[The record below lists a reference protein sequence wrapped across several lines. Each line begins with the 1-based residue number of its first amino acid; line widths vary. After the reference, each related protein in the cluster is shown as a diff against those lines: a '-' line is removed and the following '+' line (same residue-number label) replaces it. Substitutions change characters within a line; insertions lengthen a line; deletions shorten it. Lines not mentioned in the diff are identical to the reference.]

1 MLLELKK
8 AIFAWMCDNQKEFQ
22 LVNATTQH
30 FRQYIFTPEGEYCI
44 GGQKVSEFI
53 SLINKTVFND

>member
-1 MLLELKK
+1 MNLELKK

-22 LVNATTQH
+22 LVNATVKH
-30 FRQYIFTPEGEYCI
+30 FKQYIYLPDGNYCI

-53 SLINKTVFND
+53 LLIDETVFND

>member
-8 AIFAWMCDNQKEFQ
+8 AIFSYMCENSKNFQ

-44 GGQKVSEFI
+44 GGREVSNFI
-53 SLINKTVFND
+53 SLIEKTVFND